1 MTGSGGSV
9 MTRST
14 IFWRHEHGSGVRLR
28 WPVPSASENPGAA
41 RPRSDVRLVVVL
53 GMLSMFG
60 PISLDLY
67 LPVLP
72 ALATDLS
79 SSTSAAQLSIT
90 SCLLGLAVGQL
101 VAGPLSDQFGRRR
114 PLVVGL
120 VLYLLASVACAL
132 APTIEL
138 LVVLRLVQGL
148 AGAAGIVIARAVA
161 RDLYS
166 GRRLVIIFSRLVL
179 VNGLA
184 PILAPVVGGQLA
196 LVTSWRGIFLVL
208 AGFGVVLLTAGL
220 FGVPESLPP
229 QGRRA
234 GGVRDTLGSFRTLL
248 ADRLFVAVV
257 VSAGLAGASMF
268 AYIAGATFV
277 LQQLYGMSTQQFSFA
292 FGANALGIMVLSQ
305 LGAHLAH
312 QWSPHRVLALGLVLN
327 LVGALGLLASVLV
340 AVGLPFLLGSLF
352 VMVSALGLVFP
363 TSTALALADH
373 PDRAGAASSL
383 LGLGQYVLGAVV
395 APLVGL
401 GRQDTAVP
409 LGVVAAA
416 CSVAGAL
423 VFFGVALPALHRSRL
438 VEPDETSAP

>member
-1 MTGSGGSV
+1 M
-9 MTRST
+9 
-14 IFWRHEHGSGVRLR
+14 
-28 WPVPSASENPGAA
+28 PSEPGTPAA
-41 RPRSDVRLVVVL
+41 RPGSEVRLVVVL

-67 LPVLP
+67 LPALP
-72 ALATDLS
+72 ALATDLAA
-79 SSTSAAQLSIT
+79 STSAAQLSIT
-90 SCLLGLAVGQL
+90 ACLLGLATGQL

-114 PLVVGL
+114 PLIVGL
-120 VLYLLASVACAL
+120 VVYLIASAACAL

-166 GRRLVIIFSRLVL
+166 GRRLVIIFSRLIL

-184 PILAPVVGGQLA
+184 PILAPVIGGQLV

-208 AGFGVVLLTAGL
+208 AAFGVVLLGAGV

-229 QGRRA
+229 ERRRA
-234 GGVRDTLGSFRTLL
+234 GGVRDTLRSFRTLL
-248 ADRLFVAVV
+248 GDRLFVAVV
-257 VSAGLAGASMF
+257 LAAGLAGASMF

-277 LQQLYGMSTQQFSFA
+277 LQRLFGLSAQQFSYA
-292 FGANALGIMVLSQ
+292 FGSNALGIMILGQVGAQ
-305 LGAHLAH
+305 LARR
-312 QWSPHRVLALGLVLN
+312 WSPHRVMALGLLVN
-327 LVGALGLLASVLV
+327 LVGAVGLAVTVLVGLGL
-340 AVGLPFLLGSLF
+340 PYLLGSLF

-373 PDRAGAASSL
+373 PERAGAASSL
-383 LGLGQYVLGAVV
+383 LGLGQYLMGAVV

-401 GRQDTAVP
+401 AGEDTAVP
-409 LGVVAAA
+409 LGVVAVS
-416 CSVAGAL
+416 CSVVAS
-423 VFFGVALPALHRSRL
+423 VIFFGVALPALHRSRL
-438 VEPDETSAP
+438 VEPDEVQAPRTPA

>member
-1 MTGSGGSV
+1 
-9 MTRST
+9 
-14 IFWRHEHGSGVRLR
+14 
-28 WPVPSASENPGAA
+28 
-41 RPRSDVRLVVVL
+41 
-53 GMLSMFG
+53 MLSTFG

-67 LPVLP
+67 LPALP

-90 SCLLGLAVGQL
+90 ACLLGLAVGQL

-120 VLYLLASVACAL
+120 VVYLLASAACAL

-148 AGAAGIVIARAVA
+148 AGSAGIVIARAVA

-166 GRRLVIIFSRLVL
+166 GRRLVIIFSRLIL

-184 PILAPVVGGQLA
+184 PILAPVIGGQLA
-196 LVTSWRGIFLVL
+196 LVTSWRGIFFVL
-208 AGFGVVLLTAGL
+208 AGFGVVLLAAGV

-229 QGRRA
+229 PRRRA
-234 GGVRDTLGSFRTLL
+234 GGVRETLRSFRTLL

-257 VSAGLAGASMF
+257 LSAGLAGASMF

-277 LQQLYGMSTQQFSFA
+277 LQQLYGLSAQQFSFA
-292 FGANALGIMVLSQ
+292 FGANALGIVVAGQ
-305 LGAHLAH
+305 LGAQLADR
-312 QWSPHRVLALGLVLN
+312 WSPQRVLALGLVLN
-327 LVGALGLLASVLV
+327 LVGAAGLFVTVLV
-340 AVGLPFLLGSLF
+340 GLGLPFLLGSLF

-401 GRQDTAVP
+401 GGQGTAIP

-423 VFFGVALPALHRSRL
+423 VFFGVALPALHRSRP
-438 VEPDETSAP
+438 VKPDGVPAS